1 MFRAC
6 SLDEESWKSSWGNDM
21 AVLIEDKSARK
32 QITEANTE
40 KGILGKK
47 NCTCQGEEPDKT
59 WHT

>member
-6 SLDEESWKSSWGNDM
+6 SLDEESRKSSWGNDM

-47 NCTCQGEEPDKT
+47 NLHMPRGRA
-59 WHT
+59 